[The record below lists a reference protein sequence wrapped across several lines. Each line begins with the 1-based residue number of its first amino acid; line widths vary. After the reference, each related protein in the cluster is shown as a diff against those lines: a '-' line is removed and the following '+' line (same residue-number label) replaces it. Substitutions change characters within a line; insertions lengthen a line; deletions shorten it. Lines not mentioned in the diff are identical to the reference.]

1 MLILAK
7 NRINPAE
14 GALALM
20 SCHAVWVQVA
30 QINETIST
38 CRFAQ
43 RMMRVSVDARRKVE
57 GLSSVHGNLMRL
69 DPMMQQYLTV
79 SVYLNLMLLAC
90 ICTCHTAD
98 CVCLE

>member
-1 MLILAK
+1 MP
-7 NRINPAE
+7 R
-14 GALALM
+14 
-20 SCHAVWVQVA
+20 HAVWVQVA

-43 RMMRVSVDARRKVE
+43 RMMRVSADARRKVG

-79 SVYLNLMLLAC
+79 SLHLILCCSCAC
-90 ICTCHTAD
+90 STCHRANTI
-98 CVCLE
+98 CLK